1 MRVLN
6 VSDYLAELA
15 KSKGDRSEQVQ
26 EGLSMYID
34 LWKKAIE
41 RGVVDEGDGVDE
53 ALEKIE
59 KVGGLYK
66 AAGD

>member
-1 MRVLN
+1 
-6 VSDYLAELA
+6 
-15 KSKGDRSEQVQ
+15 
-26 EGLSMYID
+26 MYID
-34 LWKKAIE
+34 LWRKALD
-41 RGVVDEGDGVDE
+41 RGVVVEDDGVDE